1 MRECYLY
8 LITVSGMDSKTEP
21 GGDRMKEKREFIILY
36 FLLIITTLAAWSAGK
51 YYPCQ
56 SSLAVATITEVPPEL
71 QAIPEVKSVLYA
83 ARTGSAST
91 KLTRDI
97 KGIAIL
103 MYHNIS
109 PDPGTGSIGHRM
121 EPETFERQ
129 MRYLKE
135 HGYHTVDLGAVL
147 DFYQKEASLPA
158 QPIVITLDDGY
169 EGNYY
174 YAFPIL
180 KKYGFTAT
188 IFVVSNVV
196 GGLNDFDIKAGLK
209 PPTRM
214 LSWEQIKEMDAS
226 GITIGCHTLDHAHLS
241 KVSPGE
247 ARRQIA
253 ECKKVLEEVL
263 GKEVQFFCYPYGEY
277 NAYTLQVV
285 KECGFRAAVTVNPL
299 LVTGIKDPLQ
309 LNRIGIPGYME
320 DEDFARRILGP

>member
-1 MRECYLY
+1 
-8 LITVSGMDSKTEP
+8 
-21 GGDRMKEKREFIILY
+21 MKEKREVIALY
-36 FLLIITTLAAWSAGK
+36 FFLLMITAAVWTAGK
-51 YYPCQ
+51 YYPGQ
-56 SSLAVATITEVPPEL
+56 TSLAVATVPAGPQEQTAVPETKASLNASGAGAPEL
-71 QAIPEVKSVLYA
+71 
-83 ARTGSAST
+83 

-97 KGIAIL
+97 KGIPIL

-109 PDPGTGSIGHRM
+109 PDPSTGSIGHRM

-147 DFYQKEASLPA
+147 DFYQKGAAIPEK
-158 QPIVITLDDGY
+158 PIVITLDDGY
-169 EGNYY
+169 QGNYH
-174 YAFPIL
+174 YAFPVL

-188 IFVVSNVV
+188 IFVVTNIV
-196 GGLNDFDIKAGLK
+196 GGQNDFDIKAGLK

-214 LSWEQIKEMDAS
+214 LTWEQIKEMDAA

-241 KVSPGE
+241 KVSPAE
-247 ARRQIA
+247 ARRQIV
-253 ECKKVLEEVL
+253 ESKKVLEQVL
-263 GKEVQFFCYPYGEY
+263 GREVQYFCYPYGEY
-277 NAYTLQVV
+277 NAYIRQVL

-320 DEDFARRILGP
+320 DEEFASRILGP